1 MKLLLIGD
9 VKSGKTSFI
18 NSFFNQSSNS
28 YEHTS
33 CLEIKKSRYSLSSTK
48 DIQFEFF
55 DTNTLIL
62 NNDIISTYINISDGF
77 VFVCDVSKK
86 ESIDYIDSKIEK
98 VLNNCK
104 NKDNPRFFFYINNTS
119 TDETAIKSHLQL
131 LEKISKKYSFSYNYT
146 IGNLKEYCPKEDSMF
161 KHFAELL

>member
-18 NSFFNQSSNS
+18 NSFFNQHNNS

-33 CLEIKKSRYSLSSTK
+33 CLEIKKNRFTISSTK

-62 NNDIISTYINISDGF
+62 NSDIISTYINISDGF
-77 VFVCDVSKK
+77 VFICDLSRR
-86 ESIDYIDSKIEK
+86 ESIEYIDSKIEK
-98 VLNNCK
+98 VLSNCK
-104 NKDNPRFFFYINNTS
+104 NKENPKFFFYINNTS
-119 TDETAIKSHLQL
+119 TDETVNHANLQF
-131 LEKISKKYSFSYNYT
+131 LEKISHKYSFDYNYT
-146 IGNLKEYCPKEDSMF
+146 IGNVKEYSPKDDSVF

>member
-18 NSFFNQSSNS
+18 NSFFNQHSDS

-33 CLEIKKSRYSLSSTK
+33 CLEIKKIRFNLSSTK

-62 NNDIISTYINISDGF
+62 NNEIISTYINISDGI
-77 VFVCDVSKK
+77 VFVCDISKK
-86 ESIDYIDSKIEK
+86 ESIEYIDSKIEK
-98 VLNNCK
+98 VLKNCK
-104 NKDNPRFFFYINNTS
+104 NKENPKFFFYINNT
-119 TDETAIKSHLQL
+119 
-131 LEKISKKYSFSYNYT
+131 
-146 IGNLKEYCPKEDSMF
+146 
-161 KHFAELL
+161 